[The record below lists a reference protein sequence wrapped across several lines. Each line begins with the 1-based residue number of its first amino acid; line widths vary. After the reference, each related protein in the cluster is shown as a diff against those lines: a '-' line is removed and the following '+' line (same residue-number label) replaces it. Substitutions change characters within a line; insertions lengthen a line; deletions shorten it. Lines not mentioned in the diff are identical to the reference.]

1 MSRTD
6 SDDAAVSLEQVWSGR
21 LPWDL
26 PLRTRVF
33 RRIVP
38 TNDILLRRLEQ
49 GAHARDDLAAMSCV
63 YETEL
68 EALQNMSERL
78 SLLEMQALD
87 SFEVL
92 GAGRLWS
99 RDFPSQW
106 DGTNSAGVAFYLPT
120 AVASRCVWSA
130 AVNVAARAL
139 RVVRL
144 EHEAVQVV
152 LSNTGN

>member
-1 MSRTD
+1 VSRTD

-92 GAGRLWS
+92 GADRLWS

-120 AVASRCVWSA
+120 AVASRRVWSA
-130 AVNVAARAL
+130 AVNVVARAL